1 MQTRGGRGVIKCNQ
15 ETRDELALP
24 GGLGRASQLSS
35 CHPQGTP
42 GSASGV
48 VRRCAKAGW
57 LGIPCGF
64 LPGQTRLHSPG
75 GPSPPWALG
84 HTHTGPLFLLLTAVF
99 CLSFPLAGPSRP
111 LSRSWGSSLPPQWAS
126 QVQGAQNAPSSLGD
140 ILSIRNQNSILWKVI

>member
-1 MQTRGGRGVIKCNQ
+1 MRTRGGRRVIKCNQ

-35 CHPQGTP
+35 CHPQGTQ

-64 LPGQTRLHSPG
+64 LPGQTRLHSLVDRHLR
-75 GPSPPWALG
+75 GPSGALTLA
-84 HTHTGPLFLLLTAVF
+84 H
-99 CLSFPLAGPSRP
+99 CSSSCRQLSDSPSRLLAP
-111 LSRSWGSSLPPQWAS
+111 ATPE
-126 QVQGAQNAPSSLGD
+126 QVLGLITATPVGIADQGAQKAPSSLGD
-140 ILSIRNQNSILWKVI
+140 IFSSRNQNSILWKVI